1 MSILFHKSTWAELQ
15 DQLEEV
21 RRQLTELD
29 IASQGEFDL
38 TPEQQFAYDALGQ
51 TQDAILD
58 GIEEY
63 KQLNN

>member
-1 MSILFHKSTWAELQ
+1 MSIFFHKPTWAELH
-15 DQLEEV
+15 DQLDKV

-51 TQDAILD
+51 TEDAILD
-58 GIEEY
+58 GIEQY